1 MAIAFFDL
9 DRTLISRNSGAMW
22 VRSELR
28 GGHITY
34 GQALAAYRW
43 IARYHLGFARLE
55 DALLASIAS
64 LRGAVEAPVR
74 ERTLAFYER
83 EVRGLFRPGAFATI
97 ARHRAA
103 GDALVLLTSSSSYL
117 AAAACADLG
126 FDGYLCNRFE
136 VDAAGRYS
144 GRPVG
149 PLCYGPGKVQAALP
163 FAKERGVPLVAC
175 AFYSDS
181 ASDLPML
188 NAVGLP
194 VAVNPDPRLRLVA
207 LARGW
212 KIVDWGEPEGRT
224 VEPDDATAA
233 VPSRE

>member
-9 DRTLISRNSGAMW
+9 DKTLLSRNSGAMW

-64 LRGAVEAPVR
+64 LRGAVESALR

-103 GDALVLLTSSSSYL
+103 GDALMLLTSSSSYL
-117 AAAACADLG
+117 AAAACAELG
-126 FDGYLCNRFE
+126 FDGYLSNRFE
-136 VDAAGRYS
+136 VDAAGRYT
-144 GRPVG
+144 GRPAG
-149 PLCYGPGKVQAALP
+149 PLCYGPGKVQAAFP
-163 FAKERGVPLVAC
+163 FAEERGVPLVAC

-188 NAVGLP
+188 ETVGLP
-194 VAVNPDPRLRLVA
+194 VAVNPDPRLRVVA

-212 KIVDWGEPEGRT
+212 KIVDWGEPSPGAVAVGR
-224 VEPDDATAA
+224 
-233 VPSRE
+233 